1 VDGGDG
7 IFAPEETRTKNWIH
21 SILRRF
27 QQLRRAYVLL
37 KASIMPRSGPKFASV
52 DSPSTGLDTIT
63 SESGGLSMSEKHQLV
78 YEIAK
83 WPEGASEILQSWTR
97 REILQILCAEMGKER
112 KYTGLSK
119 CKIIEQ
125 LLRMVSLKE
134 SMQQETKP
142 VALHSSTANTQNISR
157 RQRKKEDPSRLLAAT
172 HTSPILDEKNHDD
185 ALFCKNLACRA
196 ILSLQDRFCK
206 RCSCCICHQFD
217 DNKDPSLW
225 LVCTSEPPYA
235 GDSCGFSCHVECA
248 LKHERSRVFKD
259 GLSMGLDGSY
269 CCMSCGKVNGLIGCW
284 RKQLMIAKD
293 ARRVDVLCYRISLSR
308 RLLSGTVQYKELHDI
323 VDRAARKLEEEV
335 GPVSGVSSKMARG
348 IVSRL
353 STGLEVQKLCSL
365 AIEKA
370 DDLLSRITQSGTNLQ
385 LREDSVPIAPR
396 IQFEDVSS
404 TSMYVVLS
412 EADLKSSEDV
422 IGYDLWHRKVEE
434 RTYRGEPMSVLRPER
449 RCLISNLQPSTQYIF
464 KIIAFTKI
472 GELGHTEGRCFTKSA
487 DENHANVESK
497 RISGELRTPGKLG
510 SENFSSISIE
520 EEILPNNDD
529 ACNFKV
535 RDIGNIMR
543 TAWAQEQGSN
553 GTFECPNNNRPI
565 YNNPCCENTQ
575 GCESGKPFDSSD
587 WGVNASLTP
596 KLKAS
601 KEAKTGFNMNQT
613 PEPEDTHG
621 DSVSVLD
628 EERAMAEMGMG
639 NGSHAQAESQRD
651 STNSSDN
658 NQTMELPKSYHE
670 NHSKVTLLEEASND
684 NEFGMPTRNEME
696 VVPFDCSHPVVPISM
711 CKGDDTG
718 VGTLRNA
725 HAKPNV
731 NSENWAVKPI
741 KEVPAVEPQT
751 GRSRKRGLNRYGEH
765 DCDRNLP
772 NGVQLASPD
781 LSDSL
786 EKNYEYCVKIIRW
799 LERERHIQKEFRQ
812 KFLTW
817 FSLRAT
823 SQERRIVSVFVDT
836 MSDDPASLA
845 GQLVDTFSEGICSKR
860 APVLRNGFCSK
871 LWH

>member
-1 VDGGDG
+1 MDGGNG
-7 IFAPEETRTKNWIH
+7 IFAAEETQTKNWIH

-27 QQLRRAYVLL
+27 QHPRRAYVLL
-37 KASIMPRSGPKFASV
+37 KASMMPRSGPKFASV
-52 DSPSTGLDTIT
+52 DSPSTGLEMVT

-78 YEIAK
+78 YEVAK

-125 LLRMVSLKE
+125 LLRTVLLKE
-134 SMQQETKP
+134 SMQKETKP
-142 VALHSSTANTQNISR
+142 GALLHSSTANTQNISR
-157 RQRKKEDPSRLLAAT
+157 RQRKKEHPSRLPAVT
-172 HTSPILDEKNHDD
+172 HISSILDEKSHDD

-196 ILSLQDRFCK
+196 VLSSQDRFCK

-235 GDSCGFSCHVECA
+235 GESCGFSCHVECA
-248 LKHERSRVFKD
+248 LKYERSRMLKD
-259 GLSMGLDGSY
+259 GLSMELDGSY
-269 CCMSCGKVNGLIGCW
+269 SCMSCGKVNGLIGCW
-284 RKQLMIAKD
+284 RKQLLIAKD

-308 RLLSGTVQYKELHDI
+308 RLLSGTVQYKELYVI

-335 GPVSGVSSKMARG
+335 GPVGGVSSKMARG

-353 STGLEVQKLCSL
+353 STGLEVQKLCAL

-370 DDLLSRITQSGTNLQ
+370 DEQLSRISQSGTNLQ
-385 LREDSVPIAPR
+385 LREDLVPIPPS

-412 EADLKSSEDV
+412 EVDLKSSEEV
-422 IGYDLWHRKVEE
+422 TGFELWHRKVEE
-434 RTYRGEPMSVLRPER
+434 RTYRGEPMRVLRPER
-449 RCLISNLQPSTQYIF
+449 RFLISNLQPSTEYIF
-464 KIIAFTKI
+464 KIVAFTKK
-472 GELGHTEGRCFTKSA
+472 GELGHTECRCFTKSE
-487 DENHANVESK
+487 DENHLNVESR
-497 RISGELRTPGKLG
+497 RITGELRTPGKLG

-520 EEILPNNDD
+520 EEILPHDD
-529 ACNFKV
+529 VCNFKV

-553 GTFECPNNNRPI
+553 GTSECANNDRPI
-565 YNNPCCENTQ
+565 YHNPYCEKTQ
-575 GCESGKPFDSSD
+575 GCES
-587 WGVNASLTP
+587 P

-601 KEAKTGFNMNQT
+601 KEVIKGFNMNEVA
-613 PEPEDTHG
+613 EPEDAHG

-658 NQTMELPKSYHE
+658 NQTMELPKSDHE

-718 VGTLRNA
+718 AGTLRNA
-725 HAKPNV
+725 NAKPNV

-751 GRSRKRGLNRYGEH
+751 GRSRKRALSRYGVH
-765 DCDRNLP
+765 DCDRTPP
-772 NGVQLASPD
+772 NGVQLSSPD
-781 LSDSL
+781 LSGSL
-786 EKNYEYCVKIIRW
+786 EKSYEYCVKIIRW
-799 LERERHIQKEFRQ
+799 LEREGHIQKEFRQ

-823 SQERRIVSVFVDT
+823 TQERRIVSVYVDN

-845 GQLVDTFSEGICSKR
+845 GQLVDTFSEGIFSKR
-860 APVLRNGFCSK
+860 APVLRNEFCSK

>member
-1 VDGGDG
+1 MDP
-7 IFAPEETRTKNWIH
+7 FHPEKISAAWG
-21 SILRRF
+21 
-27 QQLRRAYVLL
+27 AYVLL

-52 DSPSTGLDTIT
+52 DSPSTGLEIVT
-63 SESGGLSMSEKHQLV
+63 SESGGLSMSEKHKLV

-125 LLRMVSLKE
+125 LLRMVSYKE
-134 SMQQETKP
+134 SMQQESKP
-142 VALHSSTANTQNISR
+142 AAPLQSPTANPQNISR
-157 RQRKKEDPSRLLAAT
+157 KQKKKEPPSST
-172 HTSPILDEKNHDD
+172 HTSPIPDEKGHDNT
-185 ALFCKNLACRA
+185 LFCKNLACRA
-196 ILSLQDRFCK
+196 ILSSQDRFCK
-206 RCSCCICHQFD
+206 RCSCCICYQFD

-225 LVCTSEPPYA
+225 LVCTSEPPHA
-235 GDSCGFSCHVECA
+235 EDSCGFSCHVECA
-248 LKHERSRVFKD
+248 LKHERSRTFKD
-259 GLSMGLDGSY
+259 GLSMELDGSY

-284 RKQLMIAKD
+284 RKQLLIAKD
-293 ARRVDVLCYRISLSR
+293 ARRVDVLCYRISLGR
-308 RLLSGTVQYKELHDI
+308 RLLSGTVQYKEPHDI

-335 GPVSGVSSKMARG
+335 GPVSGVPAKMARG

-353 STGLEVQKLCSL
+353 SSGHEVQKLCAL

-370 DDLLSRITQSGTNLQ
+370 DDLLSRISQSGTNVQ
-385 LREDSVPIAPR
+385 LREDSVPIAPM
-396 IQFEDVSS
+396 IQFEDVSN

-412 EADLKSSEDV
+412 EADLKLSEDV
-422 IGYDLWHRKVEE
+422 IGYNLWYRKVEE
-434 RTYRGEPMSVLRPER
+434 RTYRGEPICVLRPER
-449 RCLISNLQPSTQYIF
+449 RCLISNLQPSTEYIF
-464 KIIAFTKI
+464 RIGAFTKR
-472 GELGHTEGRCFTKSA
+472 GELGQAEGRCFTKSE
-487 DENHANVESK
+487 DENHSNVESK
-497 RISGELRTPGKLG
+497 RISGEVRTPGKLG

-520 EEILPNNDD
+520 EEILPNDD

-543 TAWAQEQGSN
+543 NAWAQEQGSN
-553 GTFECPNNNRPI
+553 GTSECPNNDRPS
-565 YNNPCCENTQ
+565 YHNPYCEKTQ
-575 GCESGKPFDSSD
+575 GCESAKPVNSSD
-587 WGVNASLTP
+587 WGVNSSLTP

-601 KEAKTGFNMNQT
+601 KEMKTGFNMNEAA
-613 PEPEDTHG
+613 EPEDAHG

-658 NQTMELPKSYHE
+658 NQTLELPKSYHE

-684 NEFGMPTRNEME
+684 NEFGMRSRNEME

-725 HAKPNV
+725 HAKPNA

-741 KEVPAVEPQT
+741 KEVPVGEPQT
-751 GRSRKRGLNRYGEH
+751 GRSRKRALSRHGVH

-772 NGVQLASPD
+772 NGVQLSSPD
-781 LSDSL
+781 LSGSL
-786 EKNYEYCVKIIRW
+786 ENNYEYCVKVIRW
-799 LERERHIQKEFRQ
+799 LERDAHIQKDFRQ

-823 SQERRIVSVFVDT
+823 SQERRIVRVFVDT

-845 GQLVDTFSEGICSKR
+845 GQLDDTFSERICSKR
-860 APVLRNGFCSK
+860 APVLRNEFCSK